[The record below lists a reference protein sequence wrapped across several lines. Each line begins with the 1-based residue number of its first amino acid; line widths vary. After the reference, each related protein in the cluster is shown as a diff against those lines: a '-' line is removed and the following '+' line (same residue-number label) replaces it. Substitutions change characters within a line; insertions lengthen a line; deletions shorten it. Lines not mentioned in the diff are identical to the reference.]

1 MWIEKQDSL
10 MEVHI
15 KIFNYLKHL
24 LSEWVDYKDPGTKR
38 DVKDPKK
45 DLRKLLIDFP
55 YRPKGWSD
63 EKPFTKEDFDSMT
76 LQNQFEMCMGGLIED
91 PKAENNP
98 ESWEVKKQPYR
109 VYFKDISG
117 WNQNC

>member
-1 MWIEKQDSL
+1 

-15 KIFNYLKHL
+15 KIFEFLKHI

-76 LQNQFEMCMGGLIED
+76 LQNQFE
-91 PKAENNP
+91 
-98 ESWEVKKQPYR
+98 SWDVKKQPYR